1 MLIILPQPPID
12 GRAVSAQHGARLNDL
27 SHERLDAG
35 RRFRFNLLETNTAKA
50 FRLQNLDG
58 NDYDCLGRLSLRA
71 FADGGVT
78 AVANRKI
85 ALIDFDNAFQTLPT
99 GSNHRPAEAMQNGPG
114 GLIAA
119 KAQHALQTQGA
130 HPRFLARDMPCGSRP
145 DLQGCA
151 CLIENRAGCDRTRMS
166 AGATN
171 QTSATAPV
179 GFVLRCALRADEPV
193 RPPHLLEITRAI
205 VLGGKP
211 FFKLAPRS
219 RIVNAGCRRL
229 LRVAHADIIAQVA
242 LSG

>member
-1 MLIILPQPPID
+1 MLIVLPQRPID
-12 GRAVSAQHGARLNDL
+12 GRAVSTQHGAGLHDL

-58 NDYDCLGRLSLRA
+58 NHNDRLGRLSLRA
-71 FADGGVT
+71 FGDGGVT
-78 AVANRKI
+78 AIANRKI
-85 ALIDFDNAFQTLPT
+85 ALVDLDNAFQAFPP

-130 HPRFLARDMPCGSRP
+130 HPRFLARNMPCSSQP

-171 QTSATAPV
+171 QTSAAAPV
-179 GFVLRCALRADEPV
+179 GLTLRCAAWTNGP
-193 RPPHLLEITRAI
+193 IW
-205 VLGGKP
+205 
-211 FFKLAPRS
+211 
-219 RIVNAGCRRL
+219 
-229 LRVAHADIIAQVA
+229 
-242 LSG
+242 